1 MYCKYCGKKLDGAME
16 VCTECEEKLLKGEN
30 PFFSVPVY
38 RDPVKQLKQS
48 LAAQNTPEQASAS
61 NEQPGVQ
68 TEQNIVE
75 GEQPPVEAEQSA
87 VQPEQSAVQP
97 EQNVVNQI
105 RSPETRTYLGNQS
118 QLPQQKKDFYGNGYD
133 KSPYTAPS
141 PYTSRSGI
149 AFGVLSI
156 VLPWAGWITF
166 IFTLLA
172 LLDSGYGNGPTGV
185 IVLLSILVAPFVLS
199 LVFGIKAIKTFK
211 KARIYG
217 VRPVAALV
225 LGIIGLAESGSIV
238 LAILECL

>member
-48 LAAQNTPEQASAS
+48 LAAQNTPEQVSAS

-75 GEQPPVEAEQSA
+75 GEQPPAEA
-87 VQPEQSAVQP
+87 EQSAVQP
-97 EQNVVNQI
+97 EQNVVNQV

>member
-75 GEQPPVEAEQSA
+75 GEQPPVEA
-87 VQPEQSAVQP
+87 EQSAVQP

-199 LVFGIKAIKTFK
+199 FVFGRKAIKTFK

-217 VRPVAALV
+217 VSTVAALV
-225 LGIIGLAESGSIV
+225 LGIIGLVESGSIV

>member
-87 VQPEQSAVQP
+87 VQPEQ
-97 EQNVVNQI
+97 NVVNQI

-141 PYTSRSGI
+141 QYTSRSGI

-211 KARIYG
+211 KARAYG

>member
-48 LAAQNTPEQASAS
+48 LAAQNTPEQVSAS

-75 GEQPPVEAEQSA
+75 GEQPPVEA
-87 VQPEQSAVQP
+87 EQSAVQP

-133 KSPYTAPS
+133 KSPYTAHS

-172 LLDSGYGNGPTGV
+172 LLDSGYGNGPAGV
-185 IVLLSILVAPFVLS
+185 IVLLSILVVPFVLS

>member
-61 NEQPGVQ
+61 NEQSAVQ
-68 TEQNIVE
+68 PEQNIVE
-75 GEQPPVEAEQSA
+75 GEQPPAEAEQ
-87 VQPEQSAVQP
+87 PGVQP

-133 KSPYTAPS
+133 KSPYTAPL

-199 LVFGIKAIKTFK
+199 LVFGIKSHK
-211 KARIYG
+211 KHSKKRGYTA
-217 VRPVAALV
+217 
-225 LGIIGLAESGSIV
+225 
-238 LAILECL
+238 

>member
-16 VCTECEEKLLKGEN
+16 VCTECEEKLIKGEN

-75 GEQPPVEAEQSA
+75 GEQPPVEA
-87 VQPEQSAVQP
+87 EQSAVQP

-185 IVLLSILVAPFVLS
+185 IALLSILVAPFVLS

>member
-87 VQPEQSAVQP
+87 VQPEQ
-97 EQNVVNQI
+97 NVVNQI

-133 KSPYTAPS
+133 KSSYTAPS

-185 IVLLSILVAPFVLS
+185 IALLSILVAPFVLS

>member
-61 NEQPGVQ
+61 NEQSAVQ
-68 TEQNIVE
+68 PKQNIVE
-75 GEQPPVEAEQSA
+75 GEQPPVEA
-87 VQPEQSAVQP
+87 EQSAVQP

-225 LGIIGLAESGSIV
+225 LGIIGLVESGSIV

>member
-87 VQPEQSAVQP
+87 VQPEQ
-97 EQNVVNQI
+97 NVVNQI

-166 IFTLLA
+166 IFTLHA
-172 LLDSGYGNGPTGV
+172 LLDSGYGNGPAGV
-185 IVLLSILVAPFVLS
+185 IALLSSLVAPFVLS
-199 LVFGIKAIKTFK
+199 LIFGIKAIKTFTR
-211 KARIYG
+211 ARAYG

-225 LGIIGLAESGSIV
+225 LGIIGLASLASMVLPVIEIV
-238 LAILECL
+238 PTI

>member
-48 LAAQNTPEQASAS
+48 LAAQNTPEQTSAS
-61 NEQPGVQ
+61 NEQPGVH

-75 GEQPPVEAEQSA
+75 GEQPPVEA
-87 VQPEQSAVQP
+87 EQSAVQP

-217 VRPVAALV
+217 VRPVAALFW
-225 LGIIGLAESGSIV
+225 E
-238 LAILECL
+238 

>member
-16 VCTECEEKLLKGEN
+16 VCIECEEKLLKGEN

-48 LAAQNTPEQASAS
+48 LAAQNTPEQVSAS
-61 NEQPGVQ
+61 NEQHGVQ

-75 GEQPPVEAEQSA
+75 GEQPPVEAEQPG
-87 VQPEQSAVQP
+87 VQT

>member
-38 RDPVKQLKQS
+38 RDPVKELKQS

-75 GEQPPVEAEQSA
+75 GEQPPVEAEQPG
-87 VQPEQSAVQP
+87 VQT

-225 LGIIGLAESGSIV
+225 LGIIGLVESGSIV

>member
-1 MYCKYCGKKLDGAME
+1 MD
-16 VCTECEEKLLKGEN
+16 VCPECEEKLIKGEN

-48 LAAQNTPEQASAS
+48 LAAQNTPKQASAS
-61 NEQPGVQ
+61 IEQPGVQ
-68 TEQNIVE
+68 TEQNIVA
-75 GEQPPVEAEQSA
+75 GEQSPVEAEQPA
-87 VQPEQSAVQP
+87 VQT

-166 IFTLLA
+166 IFTLFA
-172 LLDSGYGNGPTGV
+172 LLDAGYDGPFAV
-185 IVLLSILVAPFVLS
+185 IALLSILVAPFVLS
-199 LVFGIKAIKTFK
+199 LIFGIKAIKTFK

-225 LGIIGLAESGSIV
+225 LGIIGLASLASMVLPVIEIV
-238 LAILECL
+238 PTI

>member
-48 LAAQNTPEQASAS
+48 LAAQNTPEQVSAS
-61 NEQPGVQ
+61 NEQHGVQ

-75 GEQPPVEAEQSA
+75 GEQPPVEAEQPG
-87 VQPEQSAVQP
+87 VQT

>member
-75 GEQPPVEAEQSA
+75 GEQPPVEAEK
-87 VQPEQSAVQP
+87 SAVQP
-97 EQNVVNQI
+97 EQNVENQI

-185 IVLLSILVAPFVLS
+185 IALLSILVAPFVLS

>member
-48 LAAQNTPEQASAS
+48 LAAQNTPEQDSAS

-75 GEQPPVEAEQSA
+75 GEQPPVEA
-87 VQPEQSAVQP
+87 EQSAVQP

-133 KSPYTAPS
+133 KSPYTASS

>member
-68 TEQNIVE
+68 
-75 GEQPPVEAEQSA
+75 
-87 VQPEQSAVQP
+87 P
-97 EQNVVNQI
+97 EQNVVNQV

>member
-68 TEQNIVE
+68 TEQN
-75 GEQPPVEAEQSA
+75 
-87 VQPEQSAVQP
+87 
-97 EQNVVNQI
+97 VVNQI

-133 KSPYTAPS
+133 KSPYTASS

-225 LGIIGLAESGSIV
+225 LGIIGLVESGSIV

>member
-16 VCTECEEKLLKGEN
+16 VCTECEEKLIKGEN

-48 LAAQNTPEQASAS
+48 LAAQNTPEKASAS

-68 TEQNIVE
+68 TEQNIVD
-75 GEQPPVEAEQSA
+75 GEQPPVEAEQ
-87 VQPEQSAVQP
+87 PAVQP
-97 EQNVVNQI
+97 EQNEADHAPLPNFQAY
-105 RSPETRTYLGNQS
+105 RSNQS

-172 LLDSGYGNGPTGV
+172 LLDSGYGNGPAGF
-185 IVLLSILVAPFVLS
+185 IALLSTLVAPFVLS
-199 LVFGIKAIKTFK
+199 LIFGIKAIKTFK
-211 KARIYG
+211 KARTYG
-217 VRPVAALV
+217 VKPVAALV

-238 LAILECL
+238 MAILEMFITL

>member
-1 MYCKYCGKKLDGAME
+1 MYCKYCGKKLDGTME

-75 GEQPPVEAEQSA
+75 GEQPPAEA
-87 VQPEQSAVQP
+87 EQSAVQP

>member
-16 VCTECEEKLLKGEN
+16 VCTECEEKLIKGEN
-30 PFFSVPVY
+30 PFFSVTVY

-48 LAAQNTPEQASAS
+48 LAAQNTPEQVSAS

-75 GEQPPVEAEQSA
+75 GEQPPAEA
-87 VQPEQSAVQP
+87 EQSAVQP

-185 IVLLSILVAPFVLS
+185 IVLLSILVEPFVLS

>member
-61 NEQPGVQ
+61 NEQPGVH

-75 GEQPPVEAEQSA
+75 GEQPPVEA
-87 VQPEQSAVQP
+87 EQSAVQP

-185 IVLLSILVAPFVLS
+185 IALLSILVAPFVLS

-238 LAILECL
+238 LVILECL

>member
-16 VCTECEEKLLKGEN
+16 VCTECEEKLIKGEN

-38 RDPVKQLKQS
+38 RDPVKELKQS
-48 LAAQNTPEQASAS
+48 LAAQNTPEKASAS
-61 NEQPGVQ
+61 IEQPGVQ
-68 TEQNIVE
+68 TEQNIID

-87 VQPEQSAVQP
+87 VQPEQNEADHAPLPNFQAY
-97 EQNVVNQI
+97 
-105 RSPETRTYLGNQS
+105 RSNQS

-166 IFTLLA
+166 IFTLHA
-172 LLDSGYGNGPTGV
+172 LLDSGYGNGPAGV
-185 IVLLSILVAPFVLS
+185 IALLSSLVAPFVLS
-199 LVFGIKAIKTFK
+199 LIFGIKAIKTFTR
-211 KARIYG
+211 ARAYG

-225 LGIIGLAESGSIV
+225 LGIIGLASLASMVLPVIEIV
-238 LAILECL
+238 PTI

>member
-1 MYCKYCGKKLDGAME
+1 MYCKYCGKKLDGTME
-16 VCTECEEKLLKGEN
+16 VCTECEEKLIKGEN

-38 RDPVKQLKQS
+38 RDPVKQLKKS

-61 NEQPGVQ
+61 NKQPGVQ
-68 TEQNIVE
+68 TEQNIVK
-75 GEQPPVEAEQSA
+75 GEQPPVEA
-87 VQPEQSAVQP
+87 EQSAVQP

-185 IVLLSILVAPFVLS
+185 IALLSILVAPFVLS

>member
-61 NEQPGVQ
+61 NEQSAVQ
-68 TEQNIVE
+68 PEQNIVE

-87 VQPEQSAVQP
+87 VQPEQ
-97 EQNVVNQI
+97 NIVNQI

-225 LGIIGLAESGSIV
+225 LGIIGLVESGSIV
-238 LAILECL
+238 LAILKAFITL

>member
-75 GEQPPVEAEQSA
+75 GEQPPVED
-87 VQPEQSAVQP
+87 EQSAVQP

-105 RSPETRTYLGNQS
+105 HSSETRTYLGNQS

-185 IVLLSILVAPFVLS
+185 IALLSILVAPFVLS

-225 LGIIGLAESGSIV
+225 LGIIGLVESGSIV

>member
-48 LAAQNTPEQASAS
+48 LAAQNTPEQTSAS

-75 GEQPPVEAEQSA
+75 GEQPPVEA
-87 VQPEQSAVQP
+87 EQSAVQP

>member
-48 LAAQNTPEQASAS
+48 LAAQNTPEQVSAS

-87 VQPEQSAVQP
+87 VQPEQ
-97 EQNVVNQI
+97 NVVNQI
-105 RSPETRTYLGNQS
+105 HSSETRTYLGNQS

>member
-1 MYCKYCGKKLDGAME
+1 MYCKYCGKRLDGAMD
-16 VCTECEEKLLKGEN
+16 VCPECEEKLIKGEN

-48 LAAQNTPEQASAS
+48 LAAQNTPEKASAS
-61 NEQPGVQ
+61 IEQPGVQ
-68 TEQNIVE
+68 PEQNIVA
-75 GEQPPVEAEQSA
+75 GEQPPVEAEQ
-87 VQPEQSAVQP
+87 PAVQP

-185 IVLLSILVAPFVLS
+185 IALLSILVAPFVLS

-225 LGIIGLAESGSIV
+225 LGIIGLVESGSIV

>member
-38 RDPVKQLKQS
+38 RDPVKELKQS

-61 NEQPGVQ
+61 NKQPGVQ
-68 TEQNIVE
+68 PEQNIVE

-87 VQPEQSAVQP
+87 VQPEQ
-97 EQNVVNQI
+97 NVVNQI
-105 RSPETRTYLGNQS
+105 RLPETRTYLGNQS

-217 VRPVAALV
+217 VRPVAVLV
-225 LGIIGLAESGSIV
+225 LGIIGLVESGSIV

>member
-38 RDPVKQLKQS
+38 RDPVKELKQS

-61 NEQPGVQ
+61 NKQLGVQ
-68 TEQNIVE
+68 PEQNIVE

-87 VQPEQSAVQP
+87 VQPEQ
-97 EQNVVNQI
+97 NVVNQI
-105 RSPETRTYLGNQS
+105 PSPETRTYLGNQS

-225 LGIIGLAESGSIV
+225 LGIIGLVESGSIV

>member
-1 MYCKYCGKKLDGAME
+1 MD
-16 VCTECEEKLLKGEN
+16 VCPECEEKLIKGEN

-48 LAAQNTPEQASAS
+48 LAAQNTPKQASAS
-61 NEQPGVQ
+61 IEQPGVQ
-68 TEQNIVE
+68 PEQNIVA
-75 GEQPPVEAEQSA
+75 GEQPPVEAEQPA
-87 VQPEQSAVQP
+87 VQTEQSAVQT

-156 VLPWAGWITF
+156 VLPWAGFFTCV
-166 IFTLLA
+166 FTLLA
-172 LLDSGYGNGPTGV
+172 LLDAGYDGPLAV

-199 LVFGIKAIKTFK
+199 LIFGIKAIKTFK

-225 LGIIGLAESGSIV
+225 LGIIGLASLASMVLPVIEIV
-238 LAILECL
+238 PTI

>member
-16 VCTECEEKLLKGEN
+16 VCTECEEKLIKGEN

-38 RDPVKQLKQS
+38 RDPVKELKQS

-61 NEQPGVQ
+61 NEQP
-68 TEQNIVE
+68 
-75 GEQPPVEAEQSA
+75 
-87 VQPEQSAVQP
+87 AVQP
-97 EQNVVNQI
+97 EQNEADHAPLPNFQAY
-105 RSPETRTYLGNQS
+105 RSNQS

-133 KSPYTAPS
+133 KSPYSAPS

-172 LLDSGYGNGPTGV
+172 LLDSGYGNGPAGF
-185 IVLLSILVAPFVLS
+185 IALLSTLVALFVLS
-199 LVFGIKAIKTFK
+199 LIFGIKAIKTFTR
-211 KARIYG
+211 ARAYG

-225 LGIIGLAESGSIV
+225 LGIIGLAESGSMV
-238 LAILECL
+238 MAILKSVITL

>member
-16 VCTECEEKLLKGEN
+16 VCAECEEKLLKGEN

-87 VQPEQSAVQP
+87 VQT
-97 EQNVVNQI
+97 EQNVVNQM

-133 KSPYTAPS
+133 KSPYSAPS
-141 PYTSRSGI
+141 PYTGRSGI

-172 LLDSGYGNGPTGV
+172 LLDSGYGNGPAGF
-185 IVLLSILVAPFVLS
+185 IALLSTLVAPFVLS
-199 LVFGIKAIKTFK
+199 LIFGIKAIKTFK

-225 LGIIGLAESGSIV
+225 LGIIGLVESGSIV

>member
-1 MYCKYCGKKLDGAME
+1 ME
-16 VCTECEEKLLKGEN
+16 VCTECEEKLIKGEN

-38 RDPVKQLKQS
+38 RDPVKELKQS
-48 LAAQNTPEQASAS
+48 LAAQNTPEKASAS
-61 NEQPGVQ
+61 IEQPGVQ
-68 TEQNIVE
+68 TEQNIID

-87 VQPEQSAVQP
+87 VQPEQNEADHAPLPNFQAY
-97 EQNVVNQI
+97 
-105 RSPETRTYLGNQS
+105 RSNQS

-166 IFTLLA
+166 IFTLHA
-172 LLDSGYGNGPTGV
+172 LLDSGYGNGPAGV
-185 IVLLSILVAPFVLS
+185 IALLSSLVAPFVLS
-199 LVFGIKAIKTFK
+199 LIFGIKAIKTFTR
-211 KARIYG
+211 ARAYG

-225 LGIIGLAESGSIV
+225 LGIIGLASLASMVLPVIEIV
-238 LAILECL
+238 PTI